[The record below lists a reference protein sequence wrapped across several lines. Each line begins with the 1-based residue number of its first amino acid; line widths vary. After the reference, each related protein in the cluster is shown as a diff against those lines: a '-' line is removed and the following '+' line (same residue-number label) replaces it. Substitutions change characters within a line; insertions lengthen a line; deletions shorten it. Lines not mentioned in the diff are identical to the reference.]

1 MDLNLVTGQII
12 DSAVRI
18 HMSLGPG
25 LLESVYEAILA
36 RDLARRGY
44 FVERQKP
51 VSFDFDGMW
60 FENAFRADLII
71 ERAVVVEIKSAVA
84 LTPVDEKQLLTYLRL
99 LDYRV
104 GLVLNFGAPLLK
116 DGIRRIANRL

>member
-1 MDLNLVTGQII
+1 MNLVTGQII